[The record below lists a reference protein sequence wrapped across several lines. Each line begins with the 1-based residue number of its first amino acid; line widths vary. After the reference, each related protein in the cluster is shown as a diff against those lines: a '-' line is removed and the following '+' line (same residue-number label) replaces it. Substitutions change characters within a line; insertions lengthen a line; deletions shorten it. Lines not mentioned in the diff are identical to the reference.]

1 MLDDDFSIHL
11 VDILSMKRE
20 RLKISPP
27 LLFYLKIPTTTPLPT
42 IGKRNRGLFQRNNQI
57 ATRRNFV
64 VTSSTRAS
72 IKHSAM

>member
-27 LLFYLKIPTTTPLPT
+27 LLFYLKIPTTTPLDT
-42 IGKRNRGLFQRNNQI
+42 IGKEAAGSFKET
-57 ATRRNFV
+57 TRLQPDGI
-64 VTSSTRAS
+64 SS
-72 IKHSAM
+72 